1 MHSIFLIDSIKFG
14 MMKKYEIAFV
24 GLKNKV
30 HHFEFEVDQA
40 FFEEFENCP
49 IKKGDLK
56 LDLFFDKKDSFFI
69 LDFQANGIVSLAC
82 DRCLEDFDYEMI
94 FDFKIIVK
102 FEERDDKIGDEEDVV
117 YLSKTETHLYLKEII
132 YDYILINI
140 PIQVVHP
147 KDKNG
152 NDTCNPAVLEKLNVK
167 KIEDDVDPR
176 WAALSKLKD

>member
-1 MHSIFLIDSIKFG
+1 
-14 MMKKYEIAFV
+14 
-24 GLKNKV
+24 
-30 HHFEFEVDQA
+30 
-40 FFEEFENCP
+40 
-49 IKKGDLK
+49 
-56 LDLFFDKKDSFFI
+56 
-69 LDFQANGIVSLAC
+69 
-82 DRCLEDFDYEMI
+82 LEDFDYEMI

-117 YLSKTETHLYLKEII
+117 YLSKTETHLYLKEVI

-152 NDTCNPAVLEKLNVK
+152 NDTCNPAVLEKLSVK
-167 KIEDDVDPR
+167 KIEEDIDPR

>member
-1 MHSIFLIDSIKFG
+1 

-30 HHFEFEVDQA
+30 HHIAFEVDNT
-40 FFEEFENCP
+40 FFEEIEHCP
-49 IKKGDLK
+49 IKKGDLNI
-56 LDLFFDKKDSFFI
+56 DVFFDKKDSFFI
-69 LDFQANGIVSLAC
+69 LDFQVNGTVSLAC

-94 FDFKIIVK
+94 FDFKLIVK
-102 FEERDDKIGDEEDVV
+102 FEERDDKIGDEEDVI
-117 YLSKTETHLYLKEII
+117 YLSKTETHLYLKEVI

-152 NDTCNPAVLEKLNVK
+152 NDTCNPKVLEKLNVK
-167 KIEDDVDPR
+167 KTEEDLDPR
-176 WAALSKLKD
+176 WAALSKLKKD

>member
-1 MHSIFLIDSIKFG
+1 

-30 HHFEFEVDQA
+30 HQLEFEVDRT

-49 IKKGDLK
+49 IEKGDLK
-56 LDLFFDKKDSFFI
+56 IDVFFDKKDSFFI
-69 LDFQANGIVSLAC
+69 LDFQVNGIVSLAC
-82 DRCLEDFDYEMI
+82 DRCLEYFDYEMI

-102 FEERDDKIGDEEDVV
+102 FEERDDKIGDEEDVI
-117 YLSKTETHLYLKEII
+117 YLSKTETHLYLKEVI

-147 KDKNG
+147 KDKEG
-152 NDTCNPAVLEKLNVK
+152 IDTCNPAVLEKLNVK
-167 KIEDDVDPR
+167 KNEEDIDPR
-176 WAALSKLKD
+176 WAALSKLKDNK

>member
-1 MHSIFLIDSIKFG
+1 

-30 HHFEFEVDQA
+30 HQLEFEVDRT

-49 IKKGDLK
+49 IEKGDLK
-56 LDLFFDKKDSFFI
+56 IDVFFDKKDSFFI
-69 LDFQANGIVSLAC
+69 LDFQVNGIVSLAC
-82 DRCLEDFDYEMI
+82 DRCLEYFDYEMI

-102 FEERDDKIGDEEDVV
+102 FEERDDKIGDEEDVI
-117 YLSKTETHLYLKEII
+117 YLSKTETHLYLKEVI

-147 KDKNG
+147 KDKEG
-152 NDTCNPAVLEKLNVK
+152 IDTCNPAVLEKLNVK
-167 KIEDDVDPR
+167 KIEEDIDPR
-176 WAALSKLKD
+176 WAALSKLKDNK